1 MKLKLVILFIL
12 SLSSIVNAGLFDKDV
27 TFESNKK
34 ELERKYPTN
43 QKR

>member
-34 ELERKYPTN
+34 SLKENIPLT
-43 QKR
+43 KR